1 MAGFREIRHANNRTP
16 HHVAL
21 SAAKHRTEHAADDAE
36 GDDADILKKRGALKG
51 SMQQAVGI
59 APRRKGR

>member
-1 MAGFREIRHANNRTP
+1 MSSFREIRHANSKTP

-21 SAAKHRTEHAADDAE
+21 KAARDRTEHAERDAP

-51 SMQQAVGI
+51 SIQEAVGV
-59 APRRKGR
+59 ARRKGR